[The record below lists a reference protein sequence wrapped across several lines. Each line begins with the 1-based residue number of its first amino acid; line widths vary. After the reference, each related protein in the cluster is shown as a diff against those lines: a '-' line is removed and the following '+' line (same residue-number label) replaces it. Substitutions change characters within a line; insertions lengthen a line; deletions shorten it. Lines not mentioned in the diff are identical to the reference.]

1 MRFKPRSRDLLG
13 RHTLRLQL
21 IAMIDVVLFIL
32 LYFMLSSSFAA
43 DERALESALGVEGRG
58 GKGSNLQPQVVLVE
72 SREGAA
78 VFRIGERVL
87 KDRASLVKVLELLP
101 KEQGVFVKVS
111 GLVAVD
117 AAATALQAATDAG
130 FRKISYVPMTEK
142 KQ

>member
-1 MRFKPRSRDLLG
+1 MKLTPRARNLLG

-58 GKGSNLQPQVVLVE
+58 GKGTSLQPQVVLVE
-72 SREGAA
+72 SKDGVA

-87 KDRASLVKVLELLP
+87 KDRASLESVLTLLP

-111 GLVAVD
+111 GMVAVD
-117 AAATALQAATDAG
+117 SAAIALQAATNAG
-130 FRKISYVPMTEK
+130 FRKISYVPMVDK
-142 KQ
+142 R

>member
-1 MRFKPRSRDLLG
+1 MKLSPQSRNLLG

-58 GKGSNLQPQVVLVE
+58 GKGASLQPQVVYVE
-72 SREGAA
+72 AKDGAA

-87 KDRASLVKVLELLP
+87 KDRTSLEKVLELLP

-111 GLVAVD
+111 GTVAVD

-130 FRKISYVPMTEK
+130 FRKISYVPMTENR
-142 KQ
+142 